1 MRQTKISFFDF
12 DKWVLQMLYYDKND
26 LGEIIDPD
34 KSNDSKNVGFTT
46 IGVLIMGLNIKI
58 LFVMVVMIF

>member
-1 MRQTKISFFDF
+1 
-12 DKWVLQMLYYDKND
+12 MLYYDKND